1 MGSSKSTIVT
11 ATAVWSL
18 INAIFSLCGSLA
30 LLGVGAIA
38 GSFGQLASQEG
49 VDLTTEQ
56 QQAIAAVSGVGGVLV
71 TILGVVTLVVAI
83 ALLVNAIGLFQTK
96 PWSWRLTLVLF
107 GISVVLSVLGWL
119 NNGFTAISLV
129 FTVLNAVIVYLFWT
143 NAEVKQTLGQ
153 M

>member
-18 INAIFSLCGSLA
+18 INAIFSLCGALA

-38 GSFGQLASQEG
+38 GSFGQLATTQGSE
-49 VDLTTEQ
+49 LTAEQ
-56 QQAIAAVSGVGGVLV
+56 QQALAAVSGAGGLLV
-71 TILGVVTLVVAI
+71 SVLGVVTLVVAI
-83 ALLVNAIGLFQTK
+83 ALLINAIGLFQTK
-96 PWSWRLTLVLF
+96 PWSWRLTLILF

-119 NNGFTAISLV
+119 NNGFTVLSLV